1 MQWPAVWLLALTLV
15 LPAACSPKPPPPPPP
30 EHLDLAPVDFSALPG
45 WTEDDQAAALPALQR
60 SCGRL
65 LAQADDRPVGPDAV
79 AGTVADWRAPCEDV
93 RRADA
98 LDAAATRA
106 LIARWFEPFRA
117 SGRAGPEGL
126 FTGYYEPEL
135 RGAPVRDATYRV
147 PLFKRPDDLVMV
159 ELGDFRADWRG
170 ERIAGRVVAGQLK
183 PYPDRPAIERGVLA
197 DRGLELVWVD
207 DAIDAFF
214 LQIQGSGRIAL
225 PDGRTLRIGY
235 AAQNGHPYVAIGRAL
250 VARGALAREAV
261 TMRAIRD
268 WLVAHPDEAA
278 AVMDLNPSYV
288 FFKEIAGDGPVG
300 AQGLVLSAGRSLA
313 VDPKFMPLGVPL
325 WLDIAEP
332 LENGVTPAG
341 RLRRLVVAQDT
352 GGAIR
357 GPVRGDLFC
366 GTGAAAGERAGA
378 MQQRGGYYLLLPKSV
393 AERKKRVS

>member
-1 MQWPAVWLLALTLV
+1 MRRLLASLGVALLV
-15 LPAACSPKPPPPPPP
+15 AACTPTPAPTSAPPAPD
-30 EHLDLAPVDFSALPG
+30 HLDLTPVGFTALDGWSA
-45 WTEDDQAAALPALQR
+45 DDQAAALPALQR
-60 SCGRL
+60 SCERL
-65 LAQADDRPVGPDAV
+65 ARQTDERSVGPDAV
-79 AGTVADWRAPCEDV
+79 AGTVAEWRPACAALAQ
-93 RRADA
+93 ADA
-98 LDAAATRA
+98 RDAGAART
-106 LIARWFEPFRA
+106 LIEQWFEPFRA
-117 SGRAGPEGL
+117 SGRDGPDGL

-135 RGAPVRDATYRV
+135 RGARTRNAAFAV
-147 PLFKRPDDLVMV
+147 PLLKRPDDLVTV

-183 PYPDRPAIERGVLA
+183 PYA
-197 DRGLELVWVD
+197 DRLAIGRGALANRNLELFWVD
-207 DAIDAFF
+207 NEIDAFF

-225 PDGRTLRIGY
+225 PDGRTVRVGY

-261 TMRAIRD
+261 TMRSIRD
-268 WLVAHPDEAA
+268 WLTAHPDEAG

-288 FFKEIAGDGPVG
+288 FFKEIAGDGPIG

-313 VDPKFMPLGVPL
+313 VDPKFMPLGLPL

-332 LENGVTPAG
+332 TEPGG

-393 AERKKRVS
+393 AERRKRVS

>member
-1 MQWPAVWLLALTLV
+1 MRLPVVWLALPLV
-15 LPAACSPKPPPPPPP
+15 LLAACETKPPP
-30 EHLDLAPVDFSALPG
+30 EHLALVPVAIGELPG
-45 WTEDDQAAALPALQR
+45 WTDDDQAAALPALQR

-65 LAQADDRPVGPDAV
+65 LAQADDRMVGPDAV
-79 AGTVADWRAPCEDV
+79 AGTVADWRAPCDAV
-93 RRADA
+93 VHAGA

-106 LIARWFEPFRA
+106 LIAGAFEPFRA
-117 SGRAGPEGL
+117 SGRDGFDGL

-135 RGAPVRDATYRV
+135 RGAVAPDATFHV
-147 PLFKRPDDLVMV
+147 PLYKRPDDLVTV

-170 ERIAGRVVAGQLK
+170 ERIAGRVIGGRLK
-183 PYPDRPAIERGVLA
+183 PYPDRLAIERGGLA
-197 DRGLELVWVD
+197 NRRLELVWVD

-214 LQIQGSGRIAL
+214 LEIQGSGRIAL
-225 PDGRTLRIGY
+225 PDGRTMRIGY

-250 VARGALAREAV
+250 VARGALARGAV
-261 TMRAIRD
+261 TMRTIRA
-268 WLVAHPDEAA
+268 WLAAHPNEAG

-300 AQGLVLSAGRSLA
+300 AQGLVLTAGRSLA
-313 VDPKFMPLGVPL
+313 VDPKFMPLGIPL
-325 WLDIAEP
+325 WLDIDEPAEP
-332 LENGVTPAG
+332 GG